1 MEFSTQLLFFFSA
14 LGAFNGLIFG
24 IYFLFFAH
32 PRELKNKF
40 LGMLILML
48 SIRVGKSVFFY
59 FNEDLAIAYL
69 QFGLTACFFIGPFL
83 YFYIKSMA
91 MPKSQIS
98 KEWKYHLMIL
108 IPIALIGGFMYPF
121 ETNIELWRCR
131 NGIISWIYY
140 SWMVYIVLSM
150 YTMRESLAKIFNSS
164 LKLNAMDIWLI
175 SMIVGNIILVTM
187 YKTMHFT
194 YYISGALSF
203 SFILYLSWAYLY
215 FNRNNR
221 ILFISDQKKY
231 GDKSIEND
239 EAKVFE
245 GRLRRLMEEEQLFKD
260 SRLKLPKVAN
270 ELKTSPHRLS
280 QYLNDNLDKSFNQ
293 YINEYRIE
301 AAKKLIKVNDQFTLE
316 AIGYEVGF
324 NSRSTF
330 YSAFK
335 KQTGLTPAA
344 FKKSS

>member
-24 IYFLFFAH
+24 SYFLFFAN
-32 PRELKNKF
+32 PKSLNNKF
-40 LGMLILML
+40 LGTLILML

-59 FNEDLAIAYL
+59 FNEDLAIHYL

-91 MPKSQIS
+91 KPKSKIS
-98 KEWKYHLMIL
+98 QEWRLHMALL
-108 IPIALIGGFMYPF
+108 IPIAAFVGFMYPF
-121 ETNIELWRCR
+121 ESNIEMWRCR
-131 NGIISWIYY
+131 NGVISWIYY
-140 SWMVYIVLSM
+140 SWMAYIVLSI
-150 YTMRESLAKIFNSS
+150 YTIRDSLTKIFIRGA
-164 LKLNAMDIWLI
+164 KLNAMEIWLI
-175 SMIVGNIILVTM
+175 SMIVGNTVLVTM

-221 ILFISDQKKY
+221 ILFISEQKKY
-231 GDKSIEND
+231 GDKSIEGS
-239 EAKVFE
+239 EANELISK
-245 GRLRRLMEEEQLFKD
+245 LTDLMDEEQLYKD
-260 SRLKLPKVAN
+260 ARLKLPMVATKLN
-270 ELKTSPHRLS
+270 TSPHRLS
-280 QYLNDNLDKSFNQ
+280 QFLNDNLQKSFNQ

-301 AAKKLIKVNDQFTLE
+301 AAKKMILQNDHFTLE

-335 KQTGLTPAA
+335 RYTGLTPAK
-344 FKKSS
+344 FKQKS